1 MKESNMSKLTLQLPD
16 DILTRLQSEAERQQI
31 PLDDL
36 VREVIENYL
45 SGEDDEPTK
54 EELLDDL
61 RQSMLD
67 ALAGRTRPADEVI
80 EELRRKHQSNADDS

>member
-1 MKESNMSKLTLQLPD
+1 MKGSYMSQLTLQLPD
-16 DILTRLQSEAERQQI
+16 DVLTRLQSAAERQQM

-36 VREVIENYL
+36 VREAIESYL
-45 SGEDDEPTK
+45 NEDDEPAK

-67 ALAGRTRPADEVI
+67 AFAGRTRPADEVI
-80 EELRRKHQSNADDS
+80 EELRRKHQANADDS